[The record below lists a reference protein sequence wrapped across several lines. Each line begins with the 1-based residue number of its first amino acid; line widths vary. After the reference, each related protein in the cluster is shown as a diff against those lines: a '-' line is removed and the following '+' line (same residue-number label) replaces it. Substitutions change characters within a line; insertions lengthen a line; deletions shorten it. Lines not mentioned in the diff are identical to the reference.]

1 MATSVRLD
9 TKTER
14 ALDRMARRTG
24 RTKSDLIREAVQQ
37 MAANMAGD
45 SEQGQTAYDRLADII
60 GIVNRGPGDR
70 AARSEEIL
78 REKFARK
85 RPTR

>member
-14 ALDRMARRTG
+14 ALDRMAKLTG
-24 RTKSDLIREAVQQ
+24 KTKSDLIREAVRQ
-37 MAANMAGD
+37 MTVRAAEEIEG
-45 SEQGQTAYDRLADII
+45 SPTAYDRLADLI
-60 GIVNRGPGDR
+60 GIVDRGPGNR

-78 REKFARK
+78 RQMFARK
-85 RPTR
+85 RMSR

>member
-1 MATSVRLD
+1 MVTSVRLD
-9 TKTER
+9 AKTER

-37 MAANMAGD
+37 MTANMAAD
-45 SEQGQTAYDRLADII
+45 SEQGQTAYDRLADLV
-60 GIVNRGPGDR
+60 GIVDRGPGDR

-78 REKFARK
+78 RERFARK
-85 RPTR
+85 RPPQ

>member
-1 MATSVRLD
+1 MVTSVRLD
-9 TKTER
+9 SKTER

-24 RTKSDLIREAVQQ
+24 RTKSNLIREAVQQ
-37 MAANMAGD
+37 MATSMAGD
-45 SEQGQTAYDRLADII
+45 SEQSQTAYDRLVDIV

-78 REKFARK
+78 RAKFARK
-85 RPTR
+85 KPPR